1 MQTLIAHSA
10 FWRGVLLFAGTQLG
24 KVVRNTGPAVSPPPG
39 ARDLVSWN
47 PGARSRRED
56 ELARS
61 RQTECH

>member
-10 FWRGVLLFAGTQLG
+10 FWRAVSLFAGMRMG
-24 KVVRNTGPAVSPPPG
+24 KIGRDARPAGV
-39 ARDLVSWN
+39 AICDELVSWY

-61 RQTECH
+61 RQIESG